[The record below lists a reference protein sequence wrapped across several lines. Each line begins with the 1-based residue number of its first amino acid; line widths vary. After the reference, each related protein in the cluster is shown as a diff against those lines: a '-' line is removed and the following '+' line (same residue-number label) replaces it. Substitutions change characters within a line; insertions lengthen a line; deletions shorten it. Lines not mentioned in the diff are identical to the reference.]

1 MVYRLVFYRSE
12 TTVAFAKGHNPNH
25 PEKDAAIR
33 VEPIRD
39 ARVIEIIK
47 QQLAGKP
54 RDRCLFTLGINTA
67 FRANELL
74 SITIRQVQDLKAGDP
89 LRLRQTKTKKTRSVP
104 LNSKVIEDIEL
115 WLAKHPARDTDPD
128 CYLFTSQ
135 RGAVLTVPTIT
146 GMVKNWVRNAKRV
159 TETEG
164 LAVDLRGNFGSHTL
178 RKTWGYHQ
186 RMHNNA
192 QLPVLMDA
200 FGHTTQRQTLQYL
213 GIEEKEIAE
222 LYEQLE
228 L

>member
-1 MVYRLVFYRSE
+1 
-12 TTVAFAKGHNPNH
+12 VAFAKGHNPHH
-25 PEKDAAIR
+25 PEKDASIR

-39 ARVIEIIK
+39 ARAIEIIK

-74 SITIRQVQDLKAGDP
+74 SITIRQVQELRPGDP

-104 LNSKVIEDIEL
+104 LNSKVIDDISH
-115 WLAKHPARDTDPD
+115 WLTQHPARDTDPD
-128 CYLFTSQ
+128 CFLFTSQ
-135 RGAVLTVPTIT
+135 RGAVLTVPTVT
-146 GMVKNWVRNAKRV
+146 GMVKSWVRNAKCYA
-159 TETEG
+159 EAEG
-164 LAVDLRGNFGSHTL
+164 VDIDLRGNFGSHTL

-186 RMHNNA
+186 RMQNNA
-192 QLPVLMDA
+192 QLPVLMEA

-213 GIEEKEIAE
+213 GIEAREIEE
-222 LYEQLE
+222 LYGQLE

>member
-1 MVYRLVFYRSE
+1 M
-12 TTVAFAKGHNPNH
+12 AFAKGHNPHH
-25 PEKDAAIR
+25 PEKNTETR

-39 ARVIEIIK
+39 ARAIEIIK
-47 QQLAGKP
+47 AQLAAKP

-74 SITIRQVQDLKAGDP
+74 SITLGQVQDLNAGDA
-89 LRLRQTKTKKTRSVP
+89 LRIRQTKTKKVRSVP
-104 LNSKVIEDIEL
+104 LNGKVIDAIQA
-115 WLAKHPARDTDPD
+115 WLEKHPACRTIPDPD
-128 CYLFTSQ
+128 CFLFVSQ
-135 RGAVLTVPTIT
+135 RGAVLTVPTVSN
-146 GMVKNWVRNAKRV
+146 MVKTWCRNAKRYAA
-159 TETEG
+159 TSG
-164 LAVDLRGNFGSHTL
+164 LDIDLKGNFGSHTL